1 MSVQHLDDFV
11 AVPISTDL
19 YMAIADRY
27 PGSVTSLIEDVVEN
41 FLDRTRDDEPFLARS
56 SNGINWSSVFLPTG
70 TQLRVKYR
78 NEYKYAEIVEDEILY
93 DGKVISSV
101 SKMASVMCNN
111 TSVNAW
117 LNVEVKRSS
126 DKTWILADVIRR
138 N

>member
-11 AVPISTDL
+11 AVPISTGL

-27 PGSVTSLIEDVVEN
+27 PGSVSSLIEDVVEN
-41 FLDRTRDDEPFLARS
+41 YLDRTKDDETFLARS

-70 TQLRVKYR
+70 TRLRVKYR

-93 DGKVISSV
+93 DGEVVPSV

-117 LNVEVKRSS
+117 INVEVKRPS
-126 DKTWILADVIRR
+126 DKTWVLANIIRR
-138 N
+138 S